1 MATQIKPERAA
12 RPKHRAPTLDQL
24 RAGRTVWCT
33 MPGGHEFLVRPPNME
48 LHALSGG
55 LPSKLR
61 RLSTVS
67 SQELNRTLA
76 SEGEGDEAL
85 AETRDYLVS
94 VVRLMVLDPDLSGL
108 SSWEEID
115 AVLLPEDFH
124 FLLEL
129 GQRERSYDA
138 VGRRL
143 WGLEPL
149 GRWETFREVHSCA
162 EDCEACGELQR
173 RFSVATPE

>member
-1 MATQIKPERAA
+1 MATPLKSERAA
-12 RPKHRAPTLDQL
+12 RPSKRRAPSLDQL
-24 RAGRTVWCT
+24 RAARTVWCT
-33 MPGGHEFLVRPPNME
+33 MPSGHEFLVRPPNME

-61 RLSTVS
+61 RLSGVNAA
-67 SQELNRTLA
+67 ELNRTLA

-94 VVRLMVLDPDLSGL
+94 VVRLMVVEPDLSAL
-108 SSWEEID
+108 SWEEID

-138 VGRRL
+138 LGRRL

-149 GRWETFREVHSCA
+149 DRWATFRTLHGCA
-162 EDCEACGELQR
+162 EDCPACLELQR
-173 RFSVATPE
+173 RVSLAAAE